1 MRYSFQLSGKII
13 KNETAL
19 NACRRPRSA
28 KIWKQLAS
36 ALVMIIATLL
46 SSNIAVSSSMAVA
59 PLPDGRLVLF
69 VVQQGKVLI
78 CWKQTA
84 APDSPWTDLVGFH
97 PNPDGTITDV
107 AVGRLPDGRLELFAT
122 TPNGLLTSW
131 KQTPDPNSA
140 WTPWVPFGHKM

>member
-1 MRYSFQLSGKII
+1 MQYLFQLSGEII
-13 KNETAL
+13 KDEPVLDASQ
-19 NACRRPRSA
+19 RPRSA
-28 KIWKQLAS
+28 KIWKQVAS
-36 ALVMIIATLL
+36 AVVIIIATLL
-46 SSNIAVSSSMAVA
+46 SANVAVSSSMAVA

-97 PNPDGTITDV
+97 PNPEGTISDV
-107 AVGRLPDGRLELFAT
+107 TVGRLPDGRLELFAT

-131 KQTPDPNSA
+131 KETPDPNSA
-140 WTPWVPFGHKM
+140 WTPWVPFGGKM